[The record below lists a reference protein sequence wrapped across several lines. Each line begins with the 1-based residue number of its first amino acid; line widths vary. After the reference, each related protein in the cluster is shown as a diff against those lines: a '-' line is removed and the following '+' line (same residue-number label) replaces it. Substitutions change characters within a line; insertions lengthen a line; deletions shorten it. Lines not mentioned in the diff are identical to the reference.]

1 MSFPRYPKYKAS
13 GVEWL
18 GDVPAHWEVRR
29 LKNVLHQPITDGPH
43 LTPEF
48 IADGVPF
55 LSVDA
60 IQDGE
65 LNFAACRFISAVDH
79 AEFKR
84 KAAPRR
90 DDILMGK
97 AASTGKIAR
106 VKVDTEFSI
115 WSPLALIRVKSDVSA
130 NWCEFVLKSRQ
141 CQSQIDVLCTSNT
154 QKNISMGDIPLLALA
169 LPPLPE
175 QRAIAAFLDRE
186 TAKIDG
192 LVAEQRRLIELLKE
206 KRKAV
211 ISHAVTKGLDPAAPM
226 KPSGVEWL
234 GEVPA
239 HWEVRRLKTA
249 IRSIEQGWS
258 PQCEGEPVESDQEWG
273 VLKAGCANG
282 GVFRPEENK
291 RLPASL
297 APLPELGV
305 RGDDLLVSRAN
316 TRELV
321 GSAAVAPCD
330 FPRLLICDK
339 IYRLR
344 FRQELAEPHFIC
356 RFLCSSAARS
366 QIELGATGASAS
378 MLNIGQSVILEL
390 PIPMPSTTE
399 QRRIVAALDSRSA
412 EIDALVAEAESA
424 ITLLQERRS
433 ALISAAVTG
442 QIDVRNAV
450 ATEAA

>member
-18 GDVPAHWEVRR
+18 GEVPEHWEVRR

-130 NWCEFVLKSRQ
+130 NYCEFVLKSRQ

-169 LPPLPE
+169 LPPLAE

-186 TAKIDG
+186 TKKIDE
-192 LVAEQRRLIELLKE
+192 LVAAQERLIELLKE
-206 KRKAV
+206 KRQAV

-234 GEVPA
+234 GDVPA
-239 HWEVRRLKTA
+239 HWRVLPLRWASRCCSGDGLSREQVVPLEDEQHIVPVFGGNGFMGYTQRGNAERSVLAVGRVGALCGNIHTLSPPAWITDNALILTPDPNTYDLNFLSSVLRARNLNEIASRTA
-249 IRSIEQGWS
+249 QPLITGTQVGDQRIPTPTLDEQ
-258 PQCEGEPVESDQEWG
+258 
-273 VLKAGCANG
+273 NG
-282 GVFRPEENK
+282 IMHFVN
-291 RLPASL
+291 
-297 APLPELGV
+297 
-305 RGDDLLVSRAN
+305 
-316 TRELV
+316 REL
-321 GSAAVAPCD
+321 AKCD
-330 FPRLLICDK
+330 AI
-339 IYRLR
+339 I
-344 FRQELAEPHFIC
+344 
-356 RFLCSSAARS
+356 
-366 QIELGATGASAS
+366 
-378 MLNIGQSVILEL
+378 
-390 PIPMPSTTE
+390 
-399 QRRIVAALDSRSA
+399 
-412 EIDALVAEAESA
+412 AESA
-424 ITLLQERRS
+424 AGIALLTERRS

-450 ATEAA
+450 PEVSA